1 MTYATLSS
9 VSACGIRP
17 ETVGPL
23 WYHVPMSENENTQSL
38 PSVRQGDHGKWA
50 VYVDGKRVSR
60 FFDRRIDAQ
69 AFGVPNEFRTR

>member
-1 MTYATLSS
+1 
-9 VSACGIRP
+9 
-17 ETVGPL
+17 
-23 WYHVPMSENENTQSL
+23 MSENENTQSL